1 MAKKKGLLILLRP
14 ITNTIEN
21 IVLPFSTPKTI
32 IITSILIKL
41 KLEPVL
47 ITLILLFV

>member
-1 MAKKKGLLILLRP
+1 MGEKKGMLILFRP
-14 ITNTIEN
+14 ISNSIETF
-21 IVLPFSTPKTI
+21 ILPFSTPKTI

-47 ITLILLFV
+47 ITIILLFI

>member
-1 MAKKKGLLILLRP
+1 MVEKKGMLILFRP
-14 ITNTIEN
+14 ISNSIETF
-21 IVLPFSTPKTI
+21 ILPFSTPKTI

-47 ITLILLFV
+47 ITLILLFI